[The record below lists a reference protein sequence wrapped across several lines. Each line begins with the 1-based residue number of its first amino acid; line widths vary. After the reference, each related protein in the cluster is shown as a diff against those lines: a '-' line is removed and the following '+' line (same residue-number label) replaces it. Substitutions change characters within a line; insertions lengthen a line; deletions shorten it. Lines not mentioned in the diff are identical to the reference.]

1 MRGGIQGILPRGHC
15 VFVIL
20 LILLTGFWRGL
31 LNATRNCLKKGLYEK
46 YLSWRINN
54 KHCSNGVRRQQ
65 VDIVPIRKN
74 RIVAK
79 FYKSPSS
86 DWWNSKKIEACVL
99 ELNQTEDAKFV
110 NEHILVLIP
119 NSPNAKGLF
128 NSNEKIAADQVVVLN
143 RFKVS
148 TLKCRAIANELPN
161 SDLVEVYT
169 SFYSKI
175 DAVYADLIDQRITIG
190 VANQERAMRIQYART
205 RWTEILKTQTGV

>member
-1 MRGGIQGILPRGHC
+1 MKNIYRGALIISIALTGCAGSKLTSSQSAKTESSQNSISLQAQIDGIQ
-15 VFVIL
+15 
-20 LILLTGFWRGL
+20 
-31 LNATRNCLKKGLYEK
+31 
-46 YLSWRINN
+46 
-54 KHCSNGVRRQQ
+54 
-65 VDIVPIRKN
+65 
-74 RIVAK
+74 
-79 FYKSPSS
+79 
-86 DWWNSKKIEACVL
+86 KKIEACVL